1 MWSLPSIT
9 RDIQHFAVK
18 WYKASEAGSGANL
31 ESSPLITHY
40 PASLNYVYDIQDL
53 VQGECYY
60 VFLHTTYS
68 DNSLSISGPIVVQT
82 SKLLNIVGVIIFLL
96 LIV

>member
-1 MWSLPSIT
+1 MVGNGNSIEKSGIQATWSLPSIT

-53 VQGECYY
+53 DLKIMV
-60 VFLHTTYS
+60 
-68 DNSLSISGPIVVQT
+68 
-82 SKLLNIVGVIIFLL
+82 
-96 LIV
+96 